1 MDEDS
6 SAKDNSDDDIH
17 EGIED
22 SSADDSDDDDLHS
35 LPSLVERCPDDDSD
49 SDDDSLPSL
58 MERRGWNEYDLDSD
72 DDDSDNDEPVAKP
85 QRTRGQGTEVRWMD
99 QQPRMIAPVTTVRIG
114 SFAALDEYGEGRTEL
129 DSHADTCVVGH
140 DTALVIQ
147 DFGRQVTVHG
157 YMDDIGSAKCKTMS
171 AVVAYDHPETGDT
184 FMLVIHQAILI
195 PKMKTNLLCPMQLRD
210 NDVQVNDEPK
220 HMALNPANE
229 THAITFMGTEEKEAL
244 QIPLL
249 FKGVVSYFPTRKPT
263 VDEWEKS
270 GLSKQIELTAEAP
283 EWDPST
289 SHFEEQEAN
298 MLDANGK
305 LRDEPIDW
313 SAKRIVAALNT
324 LPQAEPIDCHLGQAL
339 ERNVRVALVSS
350 YRSNATEATSVNK
363 VVKTKAKAY
372 PITAKQLARNWN
384 VSLQKA
390 ERTIEVTTQNGVRTL
405 LHPTLSR
412 RFRTNDRQL

>member
-1 MDEDS
+1 M
-6 SAKDNSDDDIH
+6 
-17 EGIED
+17 
-22 SSADDSDDDDLHS
+22 
-35 LPSLVERCPDDDSD
+35 
-49 SDDDSLPSL
+49 
-58 MERRGWNEYDLDSD
+58 
-72 DDDSDNDEPVAKP
+72 
-85 QRTRGQGTEVRWMD
+85 
-99 QQPRMIAPVTTVRIG
+99 
-114 SFAALDEYGEGRTEL
+114 

-157 YMDDIGSAKCKTMS
+157 YMDDIGSAKCKTVS

-220 HMALNPANE
+220 HMALNPANKI
-229 THAITFMGTEEKEAL
+229 HAITFTGTEEKEAL

-339 ERNVRVALVSS
+339 ERNVWVALVSS

-390 ERTIEVTTQNGVRTL
+390 ERTIEVTTQNGVWTL
-405 LHPTLSR
+405 LHPTLSQ
-412 RFRTNDRQL
+412 RFRTNDRQLRYRRLSHDIFTDTLESRVISWRRKNRYAQVFAT